1 MSVLPDSRLA
11 LVEFCEQHVP
21 IFTANAVAIGVTPAA
36 VTAMDNLAKAARA
49 KHTAQQIARDA
60 AKAATGQFYN
70 AEDLLRDSIADL
82 VRIIKTHA
90 EVTNNP
96 NVYTLAQID
105 PPSPPTPRAAPG
117 QPNTIKVEL
126 LTGGQVK
133 FTWKSANAG
142 GGYFT
147 IKRRLAGTQD
157 PFIIAG
163 SSDRRNF
170 VDVTLPGGGG
180 PWEYAI
186 QGFRSTS
193 MGPAAGPE
201 SDHLIVS
208 LGAGGLQVSGA
219 ATMKI
224 AA

>member
-21 IFTANAVAIGVTPAA
+21 IFTTNAVAIGLTPAA
-36 VTAMDNLAKAARA
+36 VTAMDTLAKAARA
-49 KHTAQQIARDA
+49 KHTAQQIAKDA

-70 AEDLLRDSIADL
+70 AEDALRDSIANL
-82 VRIIKTHA
+82 VLIIKTYA
-90 EVTNNP
+90 ETTNNP
-96 NVYTLAQID
+96 NVYTLAQIP

-117 QPNTIKVEL
+117 QPTAIKVEL

-133 FTWKSANAG
+133 FSWKSTNAG

-157 PFIIAG
+157 PFVIAG

-170 VDVTLPGGGG
+170 VDATLPGGGG

-208 LGAGGLQVSGA
+208 LGAGGLQVSGMGAIKMA
-219 ATMKI
+219 A
-224 AA
+224 